1 MPASA
6 GNLEGV
12 HLCRVAAK
20 LVRAVIS
27 RAASDIFTGRKAR
40 EKAMSVS
47 QAPPKTELVDRA
59 AQLVPLIKDKAVW
72 MDENRRMHDEVIAAL
87 TDAGLLRM
95 RVPVRYGGYE
105 SDMTTVADVLAE
117 LGRGDGAVAWTAS
130 VWAISTW
137 MTGMFPDEV
146 QDEVFSTPD
155 VRISGILS
163 PGGVAAPVDGG
174 YVLNGKWSF
183 NTGAQ
188 QSTWNTNA
196 AVTPTADGGFEPVM
210 TLIPIKDLQII
221 DDWNTSGMRGSGSV
235 TTIAQDLFVP
245 AERVLPI
252 GPVLAAGI
260 HRSKLNADS
269 PVYKALFMP
278 VACTTVGSVALG
290 LAKASRDAFFERLPG
305 RKITYT
311 SYENQSEAP
320 LTHIEVAEAIQK
332 IDESDFH
339 VHRAAEMI
347 DTRAPSGEPWT
358 LEERARARLDL
369 GGAVARAKE
378 AVDILNSASGGSSV
392 YHDVPIQRIQRDVQ
406 TLSLHAIM
414 HPATNLEL
422 YGRIVCGLD
431 SNTPYI

>member
-1 MPASA
+1 
-6 GNLEGV
+6 
-12 HLCRVAAK
+12 
-20 LVRAVIS
+20 
-27 RAASDIFTGRKAR
+27 
-40 EKAMSVS
+40 MSVS
-47 QAPPKTELVDRA
+47 QAPPKDELVHRSA
-59 AQLVPLIKDKAVW
+59 ELVPLLRDKAVW
-72 MDENRRMHDEVIAAL
+72 MDENRCLHDEVIQAIA
-87 TDAGLLRM
+87 DAGLMRM

-105 SDMTTVADVLAE
+105 SDMTTVADVIAE
-117 LGRGDGAVAWTAS
+117 LGRGDGATSWVLS

-137 MTGMFPDEV
+137 MVGMFPDEV
-146 QDEVFSTPD
+146 QDEVFSAPD

-163 PGGVAAPVDGG
+163 PGGMAAPVDGG
-174 YVLNGKWSF
+174 YILSGKWSF

-210 TLIPIKDLQII
+210 ALIPISDLQII
-221 DDWNTSGMRGSGSV
+221 DDWYTSGMRGSGSV

-245 AERVLPI
+245 AERVLPV
-252 GPVLAAGI
+252 GPVLAAGQ

-269 PVYKALFMP
+269 SVFKALFMP
-278 VACTTVGSVALG
+278 TACTTVSSVALG
-290 LAKASRDAFFERLPG
+290 LAKAARDAFFERLPG

-320 LTHIEVAEAIQK
+320 LTHIEVAEAITK
-332 IDESDFH
+332 IDEAGFH
-339 VHRAAEMI
+339 VFRAAEMI
-347 DTRAPSGEPWT
+347 DTKAPMGEPWT

-369 GGAVARAKE
+369 GGCVQRAKE
-378 AVDILNSASGGSSV
+378 AVDILNSASGGSSI
-392 YHDVPIQRIQRDVQ
+392 YRDVPIQRIQRDIE
-406 TLSLHAIM
+406 TLNLHGIM